1 MDVNK
6 KEKVIMIKNVEPNII
21 DDETYKENEILRKER
36 EKELKEAIAAN
47 DKELAAKYPT
57 FKS

>member
-1 MDVNK
+1 
-6 KEKVIMIKNVEPNII
+6 MIKNVEPNII